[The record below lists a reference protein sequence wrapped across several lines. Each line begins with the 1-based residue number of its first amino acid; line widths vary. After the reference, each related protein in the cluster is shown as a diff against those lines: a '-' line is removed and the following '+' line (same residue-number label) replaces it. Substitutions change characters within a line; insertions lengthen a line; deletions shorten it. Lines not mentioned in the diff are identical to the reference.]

1 VADALIIVGLL
12 VVAGASLVFVAALC
26 AAASKPTPPPDD
38 SWQHD
43 AETLAVLTSER
54 ARQAMRDRLLHA
66 RMRSVRD
73 HRHE

>member
-1 VADALIIVGLL
+1 MADALIIVGLL

-26 AAASKPTPPPDD
+26 AAASKPTPPPDGA
-38 SWQHD
+38 WHD